1 MDDSALWVAAL
12 GIGAVGFLLL
22 ALAGMIAMCLNTK
35 PPSAK
40 DRAST
45 ETPQPKARRRPSG
58 KKRPSQTKAQA
69 STDESPPAEDAAGAT
84 GAQSSS
90 TSSHAR
96 HKTVGGFWAW
106 IKAWIFAS
114 IHAGTVSIVLGG
126 ITFFEDLANASEEIQ
141 RTGTVSFPK
150 QLLPGT
156 LSGSTS
162 RERLSRPSGGL
173 LRDGHDHSDN
183 QHDDQPEESN
193 EDPIESGEIDPPGE
207 DPAGAADWEV
217 VDLVNEIS
225 ADQTND

>member
-12 GIGAVGFLLL
+12 GIGAVGFMLL
-22 ALAGMIAMCLNTK
+22 ALAGMIAMYLNAK

-45 ETPQPKARRRPSG
+45 ETPQPEARHKPAR
-58 KKRPSQTKAQA
+58 KRDPSQAKVQA
-69 STDESPPAEDAAGAT
+69 STNESPPTEDAASAS
-84 GAQSSS
+84 GAQSGS
-90 TSSHAR
+90 TSSRAR

-141 RTGTVSFPK
+141 HTGTVSFPK

-162 RERLSRPSGGL
+162 RERLSQPSGGL
-173 LRDGHDHSDN
+173 LRDGHYRGGN
-183 QHDDQPEESN
+183 QRDDQPEESN
-193 EDPIESGEIDPPGE
+193 EDPIASGEIDPPVE
-207 DPAGAADWEV
+207 DPPGAADWEV

-225 ADQTND
+225 ADQTSD